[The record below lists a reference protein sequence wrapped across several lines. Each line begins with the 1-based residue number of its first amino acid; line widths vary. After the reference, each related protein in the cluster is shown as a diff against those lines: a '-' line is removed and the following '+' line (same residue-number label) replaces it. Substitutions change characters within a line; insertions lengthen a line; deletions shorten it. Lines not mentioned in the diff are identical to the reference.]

1 MTRLAFH
8 SAPRHPTTNAAHAT
22 ETGRAGAERERG
34 HWTAEKSAVQSGE
47 RERKRRLEEAASDEG
62 VEEARSAAARDKE
75 HRVGRGLR
83 GGQEVGREGIGMQ
96 HTHGRDGR
104 GSNMVSVGKRG
115 KRKLGALTRVRVP
128 ADEKRGTQS
137 GTDYEP
143 GEEDEASSSA
153 PGGADA
159 NAVPISSVKRQQMRH
174 CKGKLTDACVI
185 LVDDKPPGTCTSIA
199 LAKLGGSVHRKDTA
213 EEDFDEADSHSRRFV
228 PGLKFEKET
237 GKLMDMVP
245 LFGSDRTAVKGKTFL
260 RDDRCIDLVGILK
273 YGTEQ
278 EQRAFW
284 EALRLEKAC
293 RAKERAQHAKLDPS
307 DPTSVAQHLAFL
319 VSQGKAPKQEA
330 AMGVVRELSRPLD
343 MQARLVLSKHLLRA
357 HLDGAAGPSS
367 ALVDRDFGRCVGA
380 REDAAQEPRR
390 PDARVGQEGSVNTKA
405 TLMRDYAKLIYGKDG
420 VKQAISS
427 LSPHA
432 AASGAR
438 NFALAASNS
447 SGPNQ
452 SALGTAPVQSLSRN
466 ITAYQSSSRNITS
479 AYQQPITMLHAW
491 QQQPASGSEAPVA
504 ACGGGMPMHSYQAQL
519 LGLYRHQ
526 LSMAHQQQ
534 ECGNVGAVSVSLAP
548 MLALSAQLLARS
560 AHGLQRPCVGLEGNS
575 YQSTGIDG
583 APAACTGTLSLD
595 EQTQAFAQKVK
606 IRFATQTEV
615 LPKLHLLLKSFAN
628 NMVSSQSEQEKDA
641 VLQELRAHLS
651 RLFHRHEDLMT
662 ELLNIVNV
670 VEPMRRVPNIKGITC
685 RSHHDALASVS
696 LDIATNVA
704 SQHRRTDSAAFTCAQ
719 PKADAAFHAR
729 SGAISVGGGGGASVV
744 CRVQADAQAAAH
756 DKVTVAAIGCAMD
769 EDAGSIA
776 MSGAQAQKVALH
788 VPIVRAASPGR
799 LPPQPYQH
807 AHDKSLAVAEG
818 ASCVASAGE
827 AAAILVDDNPKAW
840 LKDLDASPSEA
851 DASARAPTPI
861 LHPCVCAGADKGP
874 ESVEHGAADE
884 GIVAAETA
892 SQQTIDNHLKES
904 CVDFVIV
911 SRRDQV
917 ALKPGLQAERQ
928 EQSRT
933 QQSQEVHPKQM
944 PASSPESNAAGN
956 AVSCHDMVSESCES
970 QMKSVGGSDDETV
983 ASAACASSEEHV
995 HSSSDAALHATALG
1009 SQEDCAGETAQTAR
1023 VTGMREVADIRLSA
1037 EANTE
1042 EEQVIGG
1049 ESGAGTLVEDHG
1061 VVNRELVSSTQSS
1074 PLGAMLFGFSASFSP
1089 LLVPAA
1095 GGKDPTDSLADT
1107 LAGIDEST
1115 PEVHS
1120 DHHALDPPITPKSA
1134 NSASE
1139 ISRHMSTST
1148 VTGPYLIGHT
1158 SCSRGDQAGTGGSQ
1172 GAGMIGAK
1180 SNFDGSLALSALEG
1194 RENVDEDAESSQT
1207 APRIF
1212 ELTAQLDRNSSMVSP
1227 WSAGSSSSLHTS
1239 RNLLVP
1245 QQGVLR
1251 QGDSGPSSMLARRAA
1266 AGPSGVR
1273 IVSSTQCVDEEQG
1286 YTAHTPLVH
1295 IPKVPPGNTCSA
1307 GFSLPNATRK
1317 HVVSFEA
1324 AFGLL

>member
-1 MTRLAFH
+1 MTRLASH

-22 ETGRAGAERERG
+22 ETGRAKAERG
-34 HWTAEKSAVQSGE
+34 QWTAEKSAVQSGE
-47 RERKRRLEEAASDEG
+47 RERKRRLEEVASDEG
-62 VEEARSAAARDKE
+62 VQEAPSAAARDKE

-83 GGQEVGREGIGMQ
+83 GGQEVGRQGMGMQ

-104 GSNMVSVGKRG
+104 ESNMVSVGKKG

-128 ADEKRGTQS
+128 ADEERGS
-137 GTDYEP
+137 DYEP

-153 PGGADA
+153 PGGAHA
-159 NAVPISSVKRQQMRH
+159 NAVPINSVKRQQMRH

-185 LVDDKPPGTCTSIA
+185 LVDDKPHGTCTSIA
-199 LAKLGGSVHRKDTA
+199 LAKLGGSVQRRDTA
-213 EEDFDEADSHSRRFV
+213 EEDCDEADSHSRRFV

-293 RAKERAQHAKLDPS
+293 KAKERAQHAKLDPT

-319 VSQGKAPKQEA
+319 VSQGKAPRQEA

-357 HLDGAAGPSS
+357 HLDGAAGPSG
-367 ALVDRDFGRCVGA
+367 ALADRVFGRCVRA
-380 REDAAQEPRR
+380 REDAAQEP
-390 PDARVGQEGSVNTKA
+390 PGARVGQEGSVNTKA

-438 NFALAASNS
+438 NLALATSNS
-447 SGPNQ
+447 PGPNQ
-452 SALGTAPVQSLSRN
+452 SALGTAPVQSSSRN
-466 ITAYQSSSRNITS
+466 ITA
-479 AYQQPITMLHAW
+479 AYQKPITMLHAW
-491 QQQPASGSEAPVA
+491 QQQPASASEPPVA
-504 ACGGGMPMHSYQAQL
+504 LCGGGMPRHSYQAQL
-519 LGLYRHQ
+519 LGLFRHQ
-526 LSMAHQQQ
+526 LSTAHQQQ
-534 ECGNVGAVSVSLAP
+534 ACGNAGPVSVSLAP

-560 AHGLQRPCVGLEGNS
+560 AHGLQRPWDGLKGNG
-575 YQSTGIDG
+575 YQPTGIDG

-628 NMVSSQSEQEKDA
+628 NMVSSQSAQEKDT
-641 VLQELRAHLS
+641 VLQELRAQLS
-651 RLFHRHEDLMT
+651 SLFHRHEDLMT

-670 VEPMRRVPNIKGITC
+670 VEPMRRGLNIKGLTC
-685 RSHHDALASVS
+685 QSHHDALASAS
-696 LDIATNVA
+696 SDMATNVA
-704 SQHRRTDSAAFTCAQ
+704 SEHRRA
-719 PKADAAFHAR
+719 K
-729 SGAISVGGGGGASVV
+729 SVGDGGGASVV
-744 CRVQADAQAAAH
+744 CRVQVDAQAAAH
-756 DKVTVAAIGCAMD
+756 DEAAVAAIGCAMD

-776 MSGAQAQKVALH
+776 VRGAQAEKVAPH
-788 VPIVRAASPGR
+788 VPILHAASSCR

-807 AHDKSLAVAEG
+807 AHDESLGVSEG
-818 ASCVASAGE
+818 ASGVASAE
-827 AAAILVDDNPKAW
+827 KAAAILVDDNPKAW

-851 DASARAPTPI
+851 DATARAPLPI
-861 LHPCVCAGADKGP
+861 LHPGVCADADKGP
-874 ESVEHGAADE
+874 ESVEDGAADG
-884 GIVAAETA
+884 GIVA
-892 SQQTIDNHLKES
+892 TIDHHLKES
-904 CVDFVIV
+904 CVDFVSV

-917 ALKPGLQAERQ
+917 ALEPALQAERQ
-928 EQSRT
+928 EQSWT
-933 QQSQEVHPKQM
+933 QQLQEVHPKQM

-956 AVSCHDMVSESCES
+956 AVSCPDMLPDPCES
-970 QMKSVGGSDDETV
+970 QVKGVDGNDDETE

-995 HSSSDAALHATALG
+995 RSSSDAPLHSPALG
-1009 SQEDCAGETAQTAR
+1009 SQQDCAGETTQTAR
-1023 VTGMREVADIRLSA
+1023 VTGMGKVANSRLSA
-1037 EANTE
+1037 EAHSGPVE
-1042 EEQVIGG
+1042 EVPQQVRGG
-1049 ESGAGTLVEDHG
+1049 ESGAGILAEDHG

-1074 PLGAMLFGFSASFSP
+1074 PLGVLRSGFSASPSP

-1095 GGKDPTDSLADT
+1095 GGNDPTDLLADT
-1107 LAGIDEST
+1107 LAGIDESC
-1115 PEVHS
+1115 PEVCGN
-1120 DHHALDPPITPKSA
+1120 HHALAPPTAPKSA
-1134 NSASE
+1134 NSLSE
-1139 ISRHMSTST
+1139 FSRHMSGST
-1148 VTGPYLIGHT
+1148 VTGSYLIGHT
-1158 SCSRGDQAGTGGSQ
+1158 SFSRGDQAGAGGSQ

-1180 SNFDGSLALSALEG
+1180 PNRFES
-1194 RENVDEDAESSQT
+1194 RENVDEDAENSQT

-1212 ELTAQLDRNSSMVSP
+1212 EQTAQLDRNSSMVSP

-1251 QGDSGPSSMLARRAA
+1251 PGDSGPSSMLARRAA
-1266 AGPSGVR
+1266 AGPSGVC
-1273 IVSSTQCVDEEQG
+1273 IASSTQGVDEEQV
-1286 YTAHTPLVH
+1286 YTAQTPLVR
-1295 IPKVPPGNTCSA
+1295 IPKVPPGNACSA
-1307 GFSLPNATRK
+1307 GFSLPNTTRK
-1317 HVVSFEA
+1317 HFVSFEA